1 MLTDEIS
8 SQYKVKRFSSSTDK
22 DFITA
27 LSIYN
32 HIVSI
37 EIKTATNE
45 ITSFIDSGSHS
56 KREMYFFGLYKD
68 KEVIGYVECAY
79 LFVTKT
85 LVIDYFILKED
96 KIYNS
101 VFYPLY
107 ALLLQYFENNNIDIA
122 YKVVEVN
129 MTPGNEVN
137 IESKY
142 LRNLLQAENFKII
155 QAPYPQ
161 PKLGNKNLESNIEMN
176 LMISSVGTLNSLRF
190 ETYFEIVKD
199 IYTSHYLD
207 WYSFFMS
214 DEEFSEYKQHV
225 ESLINKLQNARLTD
239 ILSLASSHN
248 TCEFYGSPKC
258 ICTDT
263 LNTAGHP
270 SSSKD
275 SSNFKSVVLI
285 SVIIFV
291 ITLFSIGI
299 MLLLNY
305 LNLSTEGAT
314 ALISVLIPLVTGVA
328 TAILTKKAQP

>member
-1 MLTDEIS
+1 MVADEIS
-8 SQYKVKRFSSSTDK
+8 SQYKIKRFSSSADK

-32 HIVSI
+32 HIVPM

-56 KREMYFFGLYKD
+56 EREMYFFGLYKD
-68 KEVIGYVECAY
+68 KEVVGYVECAY
-79 LFVTKT
+79 LFETKT
-85 LVIDYFILKED
+85 IVIDYFILKEGQ
-96 KIYNS
+96 IYNS

-107 ALLLQYFENNNIDIA
+107 ALLLQYFEKNNIDIA

-129 MTPGNEVN
+129 MKPGNEVN

-176 LMISSVGTLNSLRF
+176 LMISSAGTLNSLRS
-190 ETYFEIVKD
+190 ETYLEIVKD
-199 IYTSHYLD
+199 IYTNHYLD
-207 WYSFFMS
+207 WYRFFMS

-225 ESLINKLQNARLTD
+225 ESLIIKLQNARLADT
-239 ILSLASSHN
+239 LNLTSSNN
-248 TCEFYGSPKC
+248 TCEFYGSSRC
-258 ICTDT
+258 ICIDT

-270 SSSKD
+270 SSNKD
-275 SSNFKSVVLI
+275 SSNFKSIVLI
-285 SVIIFV
+285 SIIIFV

-299 MLLLNY
+299 MLLLRY
-305 LNLSTEGAT
+305 LNLNTEGTT
-314 ALISVLIPLVTGVA
+314 ALMSVLIPLVTGVA
-328 TAILTKKAQP
+328 TAVLTKKTQP